1 MDTLVV
7 KLKNQYLTFI
17 TKHTKTLGKKV
28 DNETHSKVKERKKKK
43 KAYCHTLISPRDDRL
58 PTFGSLLAELNC
70 LTLIVVQS
78 VEFCDVSE
86 GNVQNIQMKGKM
98 ITFGTF
104 FSPCAH

>member
-43 KAYCHTLISPRDDRL
+43 E
-58 PTFGSLLAELNC
+58 SLLSYPNFA
-70 LTLIVVQS
+70 QGRS
-78 VEFCDVSE
+78 FA
-86 GNVQNIQMKGKM
+86 NIWILVG
-98 ITFGTF
+98 
-104 FSPCAH
+104 